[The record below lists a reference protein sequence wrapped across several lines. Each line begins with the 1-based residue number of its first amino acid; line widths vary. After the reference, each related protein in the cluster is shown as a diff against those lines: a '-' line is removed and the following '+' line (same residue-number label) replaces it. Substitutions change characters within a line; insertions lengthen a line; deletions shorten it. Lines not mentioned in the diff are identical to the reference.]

1 MNLPKKGIYRHYKGN
16 RYELLG
22 IATHSETLE
31 PMAVYRALYGEGGV
45 WVRPLSMWSEAVEVD
60 GRRVPR
66 FALERECPDAAEERR
81 RPHLF
86 HRPAPGSPAA
96 EDGHGRRKAIPAE
109 QVAMPAC

>member
-31 PMAVYRALYGEGGV
+31 PMAVYRALGGEGGV

-66 FALERECPDAAEERR
+66 FALERECPDAAEEMPVSRETGAE
-81 RPHLF
+81 
-86 HRPAPGSPAA
+86 APG
-96 EDGHGRRKAIPAE
+96 G
-109 QVAMPAC
+109 